1 MNLSKL
7 IIIFM
12 LGLLSVNIF
21 AQEEVIT
28 IVGDSLVGKM
38 VNGESVREV
47 YGDVVMKQGNVVVN
61 CNKAI
66 QYISRNDA
74 ELIGDV
80 IAKQDSLTIKT
91 PRAFYYG
98 NEKKSESHDGLIL
111 NDKKVILTADSG
123 VYYFDNHKAVFNSN
137 VTLYDTA
144 STLTSNELTYFKDND
159 KAIAVGNVKIVD
171 SVNVIKAD
179 SLTYFRKD
187 RIAFAEN
194 NVQIRNE
201 KNNSTIYGN
210 HLEDYA
216 KRSYSKMTKNPLLM
230 QIDTTYITKLD
241 TTVFGNIDTVHTFRL
256 DTLLISSMEMEAFR
270 DTLNIFRAIDSV
282 EIVRGQFASKND
294 YTIYYRN
301 AGEIE
306 TDKLDKN
313 SPQPIIWYENS
324 QLTGDSVKIFLEKSR
339 IRKLIVNKNAFIL
352 SQNEIYSKRFDQTSG
367 EKIII
372 YFENSRITKTNIYGG
387 VHSIY
392 YLYEGDTP
400 NGLTKSSSE
409 SAEINFEDNKV
420 SVVRLY
426 GSPTSEYYPE
436 NTVIGKELSF
446 TLPGYVLYSNRPTK
460 KSLLRKINLE
470 SE

>member
-1 MNLSKL
+1 MNFIKL
-7 IIIFM
+7 FIIIL
-12 LGLLSVNIF
+12 LGYFSVNLY
-21 AQEEVIT
+21 AQEEVMT
-28 IVGDSLVGKM
+28 IVGDSLIGKM
-38 VNGESVREV
+38 INGETVREV
-47 YGDVVMKQGNVVVN
+47 YGDVVMRQGNVVVN
-61 CNKAI
+61 CDKAI

-74 ELIGDV
+74 ELIGNV
-80 IAKQDSLTIKT
+80 VAKQDSLTIKT

-123 VYYFDNHKAVFNSN
+123 VYFFDNHKAVFNSN

-144 STLTSNELTYFKDND
+144 STLTSNELTYFKDED
-159 KAIAVGNVKIVD
+159 KAIAVDNVKIID
-171 SVNVIKAD
+171 SVNVINAD
-179 SLTYFRKD
+179 SLTYFRD
-187 RIAFAEN
+187 NRIAIADN
-194 NVQIRNE
+194 HVQISNE
-201 KNNSTIYGN
+201 NNNSTIYGN

-216 KRSYSKMTKNPLLM
+216 KQSYSKMTKSPLLM
-230 QIDTTYITKLD
+230 QIDTTYITRLD
-241 TTVFGNIDTVHTFRL
+241 TTVFGNIDTILTFRL
-256 DTLLISSMEMEAFR
+256 DTLLISAMEMEAFR
-270 DTLNIFRAIDSV
+270 DTVNIFRAIDSV

-294 YTIYYRN
+294 YTIYYRK

-324 QLTGDSVKIFLEKSR
+324 QLTGDSVKIFLEKNR
-339 IRKLIVNKNAFIL
+339 IRKLDVNKNAFIL
-352 SQNEIYSKRFDQTSG
+352 SQNKTYSERFDQTSG

-372 YFENSRITKTNIYGG
+372 YFENSRITRTKIYGG

-392 YLYEGDTP
+392 YLFEGDTP

-420 SVVRLY
+420 SIVKLY
-426 GSPTSEYYPE
+426 GTPSSEYYPE

-460 KSLLRKINLE
+460 KSLLRKINIELE
-470 SE
+470 